1 MIDILSWVFLMA
13 GSFFAIVGGLGLLRL
28 PDFYCRLHGAGITDT
43 LGAWL
48 ILLGLILQAGLTLI
62 AVKLVMIGLLLAF
75 TSPTA
80 THALAHA
87 AVENGLEPIVDDN
100 GEDGEDGSSNT

>member
-1 MIDILSWVFLMA
+1 VIDILSWVFLMG

-28 PDFYCRLHGAGITDT
+28 PDFYCRMHGSGITDT

-80 THALAHA
+80 THALARA
-87 AVENGLEPIVDDN
+87 ALESGQEPLVD
-100 GEDGEDGSSNT
+100 EDAEGGEDGSSNT

>member
-1 MIDILSWVFLMA
+1 MIDILSWVFLMT

-28 PDFYCRLHGAGITDT
+28 PDFYCRMHGAGITDT

-48 ILLGLILQAGLTLI
+48 ILLGLTLQAGLTLI

-80 THALAHA
+80 THALARA
-87 AVENGLEPIVDDN
+87 ALEDGLEPIVDD
-100 GEDGEDGSSNT
+100 DGEDGSSNT

>member
-13 GSFFAIVGGLGLLRL
+13 GSFFAVVGGLGLLRL
-28 PDFYCRLHGAGITDT
+28 PDFYCRMHGSGITDT

-48 ILLGLILQAGLTLI
+48 ILLGLILQAGLTLV
-62 AVKLVMIGLLLAF
+62 AVKLVMIGLLLAL

-80 THALAHA
+80 THALARA
-87 AVENGLEPIVDDN
+87 ALENGQEPLIDD
-100 GEDGEDGSSNT
+100 DGEDGSSNT

>member
-80 THALAHA
+80 THALARA

>member
-62 AVKLVMIGLLLAF
+62 AVKLVMIGLLLAL

-80 THALAHA
+80 THALARA
-87 AVENGLEPIVDDN
+87 AVENGLEPVVDDN
-100 GEDGEDGSSNT
+100 GEDGLVVR

>member
-13 GSFFAIVGGLGLLRL
+13 GSFFAIVDGLGLLRL

-62 AVKLVMIGLLLAF
+62 AVKLVMIGLLLAL

-80 THALAHA
+80 THALARA
-87 AVENGLEPIVDDN
+87 AVENGLEPVVDDN